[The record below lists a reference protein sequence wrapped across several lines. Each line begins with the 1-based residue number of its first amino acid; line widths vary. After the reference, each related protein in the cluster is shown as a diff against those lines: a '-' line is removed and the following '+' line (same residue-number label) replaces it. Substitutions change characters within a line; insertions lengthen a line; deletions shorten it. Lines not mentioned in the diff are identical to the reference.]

1 MSYGSPGTTS
11 AGDYI
16 LVSDNP
22 RSRTFIVPNAWD
34 PEAPARILAAECGIR
49 DAFEAALAPG
59 RPSSVVVSGVEIQ
72 RGTFSDF
79 VVVSRSSG
87 DVRAILHA
95 MVDPHL
101 ADADFLA
108 RLRPP
113 GATDAPVLLLSET
126 ECVLVTVAEPSIIF
140 STVVAGDDDL
150 PGRVVDYLRDDFG
163 EDRTE
168 RRLHLKLK
176 EGP

>member
-1 MSYGSPGTTS
+1 MSYLHVGYTRTK
-11 AGDYI
+11 DHI
-16 LVSDNP
+16 L
-22 RSRTFIVPNAWD
+22 RSTNARPRTFIVPNAGD
-34 PEAPARILAAECGIR
+34 TGATERTFAAECGIR
-49 DAFEAALAPG
+49 DAFDSALAPG
-59 RPSSVVVSGVEIQ
+59 RLSSVAVSGVEIQ
-72 RGTFSDF
+72 RGTSSDF

-126 ECVLVTVAEPSIIF
+126 ECVLVTVAASSMIF
-140 STVVAGDDDL
+140 STVVAGDDDF

-163 EDRTE
+163 EDRKE
-168 RRLHLKLK
+168 RALRLTLK
-176 EGP
+176 